1 MVTWFDASRLSGTS
15 TATAESS
22 RFAPIGLMAL
32 PVGIVSGRTGAGAVC
47 HLRFG
52 FRKRHDCCL
61 SVA

>member
-1 MVTWFDASRLSGTS
+1 MVTWFDAGRLSSTS

-32 PVGIVSGRTGAGAVC
+32 PVGIVSGRTGAGATC
-47 HLRFG
+47 FG